1 MQTIKTIKPM
11 KTAIAIR
18 HLDVEDLGTLAP
30 LLVARGYV
38 VRYVDATT
46 DDLHTLDTASADLL
60 VVLGGPISA
69 FDDTLYPFIDD
80 ELAVILQ
87 RLESR
92 RPILGICL
100 GAQLIARALG
110 ASVAS
115 MGVKEIG
122 FAPLTLSEEGKSSP
136 LAALGSVPVL
146 HWHGECFEIP
156 AGATRLA
163 GTDVCTNQAFSIGSH
178 VLGLQCHLEADPG
191 RIERWL
197 VSHACELAMAGVDPR
212 SLRAEAQAV
221 QSDLPRAARMAFVS
235 WLDGIEI
242 DPPKRASS

>member
-1 MQTIKTIKPM
+1 M

-18 HLDVEDLGTLAP
+18 HLDFEDLGTLEP
-30 LLVARGYV
+30 LLVTRGYA
-38 VRYVDATT
+38 VRYLDATT
-46 DDLHTLDTASADLL
+46 DELRTVDTATADLL
-60 VVLGGPISA
+60 VVLGGPIGA
-69 FDDTLYPFIDD
+69 FDDAIYPFIGD

-92 RPILGICL
+92 RPLVGICL

-110 ASVAS
+110 ASVSS

-122 FAPLTLSEEGKSSP
+122 FAPLTLAEEGEASS
-136 LAALGSVPVL
+136 LAALGKVPVL
-146 HWHGECFEIP
+146 HWHGDRFDIP

-163 GTDVCTNQAFSIGSH
+163 GTAICANQAFSIDSH
-178 VLGLQCHLEADPG
+178 VLALQCHLEADPG

-197 VSHACELAMAGVDPR
+197 VGHACELATAGVDPR
-212 SLRAEAQAV
+212 ALRAEAQAL
-221 QSDLPRAARMAFVS
+221 QSDLPLAAQMAFAS

-242 DPPKRASS
+242 TPPRGGSS